1 MTLEK
6 GKVSPPPATVLV
18 VDDNKDTVDI
28 LTRLLSR
35 HGMNVL
41 SAYSG
46 HDCLEIVR
54 SYATVDVILL
64 DVMMPEMDGLEVCRE
79 LKQISPSLPIILL
92 TAKDDMATRAAG
104 MKLGVSEFVVKPVN
118 HPDLLARL
126 QTQLSVRQ
134 WEREADLASEAIDP
148 ANPLAAKK

>member
-1 MTLEK
+1 MPLDK
-6 GKVSPPPATVLV
+6 GQPPPPATVLI

-35 HGMNVL
+35 HGMTIV

-46 HDCLEIVR
+46 RECLEIVR
-54 SYATVDVILL
+54 SRAIDVILL
-64 DVMMPEMDGLEVCRE
+64 DVMMPEMDGLEVCKE
-79 LKQISPSLPIILL
+79 LKRLSLPVPVILL

-104 MKLGVSEFVVKPVN
+104 MALGVSEFIVKPVN
-118 HPDLLARL
+118 HADLLARL

-134 WEREADLASEAIDP
+134 WEREADRASEAIES
-148 ANPLAAKK
+148 AKPPTPES